1 MEENAPDE
9 ALLQIPSIP
18 TSKKMEIPNIAFT
31 ANGGLKLALPK
42 FKEIVVIPA
51 NFLTITS

>member
-51 NFLTITS
+51 NFLPTTS